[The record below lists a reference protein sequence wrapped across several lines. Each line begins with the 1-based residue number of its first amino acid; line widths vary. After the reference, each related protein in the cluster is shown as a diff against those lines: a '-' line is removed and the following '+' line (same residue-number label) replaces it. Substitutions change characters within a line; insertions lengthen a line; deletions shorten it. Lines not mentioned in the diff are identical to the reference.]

1 MFHNKS
7 VEETYLAVNSSERG
21 LSTAEAQKRL
31 AENGKN
37 ALAEAKKKP
46 AILKFLG
53 QFTDP
58 MIIVLLAAAVVSA
71 VLTIVSNLQKGT
83 NEWTELID
91 CGVILLI
98 VVVNAIIGFVQENK
112 AENALEAL
120 KAKNKPF
127 VKAIRDGEQAVIP
140 SEELVVGDIVILE
153 AGDVVPA
160 DMRLIQSASLKIEEA
175 TLTGESV
182 PVEKEA
188 GVTVDEKAPLGDRH
202 NMAFSGS
209 TVTYGRGRG
218 VVTATGMSTEMGK
231 IAQMLTEVQEDPSP
245 LNKQLGK
252 TAKILS
258 ILVLGIA
265 AVIFVVNICA
275 HISTGLGDPDVWMSA
290 FMTAVAIAVA
300 AIPEGL
306 PAVVTIVL
314 AMGVQKMSKRNAIV
328 KNLPS
333 VETLGCCEIICSDKT
348 GTLTLNKMTVK
359 DGYCPSGNDELL
371 KRIMALCNDTVA
383 TRSGLQGDPTETAL
397 VDYYINQ
404 GGDYAALTND
414 YPRVNEKPFDSGRK
428 LMTTVH
434 TRAGSTES
442 YTKGAPDML
451 IARCDRILTAKGVS
465 PITEAD
471 REAIRNANS
480 AMAHRALRVL
490 AAAYKDGDD
499 VSEEG
504 MIFVGLMGMIDPPR
518 PEVKAAVA
526 ECRTA
531 GIKALMITGDHMDTA
546 CAIAKE
552 LDILRD
558 GDLTA
563 TGAELDK
570 MTDEYLYANIQKFS
584 VFARVS
590 PENKVRIV
598 KAFRS
603 NGKVTA
609 MTGDGVNDAPS
620 IKEADIG
627 IGMGI
632 TGTQVSKEAADMVL
646 TDDNFATIVGAVEE
660 GRKIFSNITKAI
672 QFLLSANIAEV
683 LCLFIVEMIALCTGA
698 ADQEFMTPIMILWVN
713 LVTDSFPALS
723 LGTEKAEKDVML
735 QPPRKNQSS
744 LFSGQL
750 GKDIIIQGIM
760 QTALVMTSYLVG
772 NYALGQHH
780 SEAMA
785 MAFISLCFIQLFHAF
800 NLRSQRNSII
810 NKGFFSNKF
819 LDLSALLGIALTLFV
834 VLTPGVNTIFLDL
847 SEAEAASF
855 HLTWSE
861 WLISVGVAIAII
873 PLVEIQKLA
882 EKLIEKKKK

>member
-7 VEETYLAVNSSERG
+7 AEETFTAVNSSENG
-21 LSTAEAQKRL
+21 LTSAQAAERL
-31 AENGKN
+31 QANGKN
-37 ALAEAKKKP
+37 ALAEARKKP
-46 AILKFLG
+46 AILKFLS

-58 MIIVLLAAAVVSA
+58 MIIVLLAAAVISA
-71 VLTIVSNLQKGT
+71 VLAGVNGEPI
-83 NEWTELID
+83 ELID
-91 CGVILLI
+91 SGVILLI
-98 VVVNAIIGFVQENK
+98 VIINAVIGFVQENK

-120 KAKNKPF
+120 KARNKPF
-127 VKAIRDGEQAVIP
+127 VKAIRDGEQTVIP
-140 SEELVVGDIVILE
+140 SEDLVVGDIVVLE

-175 TLTGESV
+175 ALTGESV
-182 PVEKEA
+182 PVEKNA
-188 GVTVDEKAPLGDRH
+188 DCIVDEKAPLGDRH

-218 VVTATGMSTEMGK
+218 IVTATGMSTEMGK
-231 IAQMLTEVQEDPSP
+231 IAQMLTEVKEDPSP
-245 LNKQLGK
+245 LNKQLAK

-258 ILVLGIA
+258 FLVLGIA
-265 AVIFVVNICA
+265 IVIFIVNLCA
-275 HISTGLGDPDVWMSA
+275 HISTGLNVNVFMDA

-359 DGYCPSGNDELL
+359 DTYCPAGEEELL
-371 KRIMALCNDTVA
+371 NRIMALCNDTVV
-383 TRSGLQGDPTETAL
+383 SKNGLQGDPTETAL
-397 VDYYINQ
+397 VDYFMKQQ
-404 GGDYAALTND
+404 GDFTALTAQ
-414 YPRVNEKPFDSGRK
+414 YPRVNEKPFDSVRK

-434 TRAGSTES
+434 ENGGKKYS

-451 IARCDRILTAKGVS
+451 LAKCTHVLTDKGIRKLT
-465 PITEAD
+465 PDDEAAIK
-471 REAIRNANS
+471 EANRG
-480 AMAHRALRVL
+480 MAQKALRVL
-490 AAAYKDGDD
+490 AAAYKEGDD

-504 MIFVGLMGMIDPPR
+504 MIFVGLTGMIDPPR
-518 PEVKAAVA
+518 PEVRAAVA

-531 GIKALMITGDHMDTA
+531 GIHALMITGDHMDTA
-546 CAIAKE
+546 CAIARE

-570 MTDEYLYANIQKFS
+570 MTDEYLYENINRFS

-598 KAFRS
+598 KAFRA

-683 LCLFIVEMIALCTGA
+683 LCLFIVEMISLISG
-698 ADQEFMTPIMILWVN
+698 QPQVFLSPIMILWVN

-723 LGTEKAEKDVML
+723 LGTEKAEKDVMKM
-735 QPPRKNQSS
+735 PPRKNNSS
-744 LFSGQL
+744 LFAGQM

-760 QTALVMTSYLVG
+760 QTALVMLSYL
-772 NYALGQHH
+772 LGQYVITDGVEHH
-780 SEAMA
+780 AEPMT

-800 NLRSQRNSII
+800 NVRSQRNSVI
-810 NKGFFSNKF
+810 NSKFFSNKP
-819 LDLSALLGIALTLFV
+819 LDISALIGIGLTLFV
-834 VLTPGVNTIFLDL
+834 VLTPGVKTVFIEGAGNDFML
-847 SEAEAASF
+847 SPV
-855 HLTWSE
+855 E
-861 WLISVGVAIAII
+861 WLVSIGVAVAII
-873 PLVEIQKLA
+873 PLVELQ
-882 EKLIEKKKK
+882 KLIEKFVRSRAKKQIAEK

>member
-7 VEETYLAVNSSERG
+7 IEETYATVNSSAAG
-21 LSTAEAQKRL
+21 LSSAEAQKRL
-31 AENGKN
+31 AENGRN

-71 VLTIVSNLQKGT
+71 AIAIAQS
-83 NEWTELID
+83 EWIELID
-91 CGVILLI
+91 SGVILLI
-98 VVVNAIIGFVQENK
+98 VVINAIIGFIQENK

-127 VKAIRDGEQAVIP
+127 VKALRDGEQSVIP
-140 SEELVVGDIVILE
+140 SEELVVGDVVILE

-160 DMRLIQSASLKIEEA
+160 DMRLIQSVSLKIEEA
-175 TLTGESV
+175 ALTGESV
-182 PVEKEA
+182 PVEKDCEA
-188 GVTVDEKAPLGDRH
+188 IVDEKAPLGDRH
-202 NMAFSGS
+202 NTAFSGS

-218 VVTATGMSTEMGK
+218 IVTATGMNTEMGK
-231 IAQMLTEVQEDPSP
+231 IAQMLTEVKEAPSP

-258 ILVLGIA
+258 ILVLAIA
-265 AVIFVVNICA
+265 VVIFIINICA
-275 HISTGLGDPDVWMSA
+275 HISTGLTTMVFIDA

-359 DGYCPSGNDELL
+359 DCYCPSGEDDLL
-371 KRIMALCNDTVA
+371 KRIMALCNDTVI
-383 TRSGLQGDPTETAL
+383 TKDGLQGDPTETAL
-397 VDYYINQ
+397 VDYFNAQNGNYGQ
-404 GGDYAALTND
+404 LTAE
-414 YPRVNEKPFDSGRK
+414 YPRINEKPFDSVRK

-434 TRAGSTES
+434 SNGGKVYS

-451 IARCDRILTAKGVS
+451 LAKCTHIATRKGVM

-471 REAIRNANS
+471 REAVKQANS

-490 AAAYKDGDD
+490 AAAYKEGNDI
-499 VSEEG
+499 SEEG

-570 MTDEYLYANIQKFS
+570 MSDEYLYENIEKFS

-598 KAFRS
+598 KAFRA

-683 LCLFIVEMIALCTGA
+683 LCLFIVELISLISGQAQVFLS
-698 ADQEFMTPIMILWVN
+698 PIMILWVN

-723 LGTEKAEKDVML
+723 LGTEKAERDVMQL
-735 QPPRKNQSS
+735 PPRKSNSS
-744 LFSGQL
+744 LFAGQM

-760 QTALVMTSYLVG
+760 QTALVMLAYL
-772 NYALGQHH
+772 LGQYVMTDGFEHH
-780 SEAMA
+780 SEPMT
-785 MAFISLCFIQLFHAF
+785 MAFISLCFIQLFHAY
-800 NLRSQRNSII
+800 NMRSQRNSILNRSFFA
-810 NKGFFSNKF
+810 NKPLN
-819 LDLSALLGIALTLFV
+819 LSTIVGIALTLFV
-834 VLTPGVNTIFLDL
+834 VLTPGVKTVFIDGADNSFML
-847 SEAEAASF
+847 S
-855 HLTWSE
+855 WDE
-861 WLISVGVAIAII
+861 WLVAIGVAIAII
-873 PLVEIQKLA
+873 PLVEIQKLI
-882 EKLIEKKKK
+882 EKLILKAKSKAK

>member
-1 MFHNKS
+1 MEK
-7 VEETYLAVNSSERG
+7 Y
-21 LSTAEAQKRL
+21 
-31 AENGKN
+31 GKN
-37 ALAEAKKKP
+37 ALAEAKKTP
-46 AILKFLG
+46 AIIKFLS

-71 VLTIVSNLQKGT
+71 VLAIVQG
-83 NEWTELID
+83 EYVELIEG
-91 CGVILLI
+91 GVILLI
-98 VVVNAIIGFVQENK
+98 VIVNAVIGFVQEGK

-120 KAKNKPF
+120 KAKNKPY
-127 VKAIRDGEQAVIP
+127 VKAIRGGELLTIP
-140 SEELVVGDIVILE
+140 SEDLVVGDIVVLE

-160 DMRLIQSASLKIEEA
+160 DMRLIQTASLKIEEA
-175 TLTGESV
+175 ALTGESV
-182 PVEKEA
+182 PVEKDCEA
-188 GVTVDEKAPLGDRH
+188 LPDEKAPLGDRA

-218 VVTATGMSTEMGK
+218 VVTATGMNTEMGK
-231 IAQMLTEVQEDPSP
+231 IAQMLTEVQQDPSP
-245 LNKQLGK
+245 LNKQLAK

-258 ILVLGIA
+258 VLVLAIA
-265 AVIFVVNICA
+265 VVIFIVNVCA
-275 HISTGLGDPDVWMSA
+275 HIATGLSVDIFLSA

-359 DGYCPSGNDELL
+359 DGYCPSGDDALL

-383 TRSGLQGDPTETAL
+383 TKTGLQGDPTETAL
-397 VDYYINQ
+397 VDYFINE
-404 GGDYAALTND
+404 GGDYKALVEG
-414 YPRVNEKPFDSGRK
+414 YPRVNEKPFDSVRK

-434 TRAGSTES
+434 SDGAKIYS

-451 IARCDRILTAKGVS
+451 IARCAYILREGGVS
-465 PITEAD
+465 PITPAD
-471 REAIRNANS
+471 IEQIKNANS

-490 AAAYKDGDD
+490 AAAYKEGDD

-518 PEVKAAVA
+518 PEVRAAVA

-552 LDILRD
+552 LDILRE

-570 MTDEYLYANIQKFS
+570 MTDEYLYENIQKFS

-598 KAFRS
+598 KAFRA

-646 TDDNFATIVGAVEE
+646 TDDNFATIVNAVEE

-683 LCLFIVEMIALCTGA
+683 LCLFIVEMISLISGTPQ
-698 ADQEFMTPIMILWVN
+698 DFMTPLMILWVN

-723 LGTEKAEKDVML
+723 LGVEQAEKDVMM
-735 QPPRKNQSS
+735 QPPRKNSAS
-744 LFSGQL
+744 LFSGQM
-750 GKDIIIQGIM
+750 GRDIIIQGLM
-760 QTALVMTSYLVG
+760 QTVLVMISYL
-772 NYALGQHH
+772 LGQYVITIGTEHH
-780 SEAMA
+780 AEPMT
-785 MAFISLCFIQLFHAF
+785 MAFISLCFIQLFHAY
-800 NLRSQRNSII
+800 NLRSQRNSVL
-810 NKGFFSNKF
+810 NKSFFSNKY
-819 LDLSALLGIALTLFV
+819 LNYSALLGIALTLFV
-834 VLTPGVNTIFLDL
+834 VLTPGVKTIFIDGADNTFML
-847 SEAEAASF
+847 S
-855 HLTWSE
+855 LVE
-861 WLISVGVAIAII
+861 WIVAVAVAVAII
-873 PLVEIQKLA
+873 PLVELQKF
-882 EKLIEKKKK
+882 IEKKLVNRKSK

>member
-7 VEETYLAVNSSERG
+7 IEEACLETQSSESG
-21 LSTAEAQKRL
+21 LSSAEAEKRL

-46 AILKFLG
+46 AILKFLS

-71 VLTIVSNLQKGT
+71 VLAGIN
-83 NEWTELID
+83 NEPIELID
-91 CGVILLI
+91 SGVILLI
-98 VVVNAIIGFVQENK
+98 VLINAIIGFVQENK

-120 KAKNKPF
+120 KARNKPF
-127 VKAIRDGEQAVIP
+127 VKVLRDGEQTVIP
-140 SEELVVGDIVILE
+140 SEDLVVGDVVILE

-160 DMRLIQSASLKIEEA
+160 DLRLIHSASLKIEEA
-175 TLTGESV
+175 ALTGESV
-182 PVEKEA
+182 PVEKDA
-188 GVTVDEKAPLGDRH
+188 DAVVDEKAPLGDRH

-218 VVTATGMSTEMGK
+218 IVTATGMATEMGK
-231 IAQMLTEVQEDPSP
+231 IAQMLTEVKEDPSP

-258 ILVLGIA
+258 FLVLGIA
-265 AVIFVVNICA
+265 VVIFIINICA
-275 HISTGLGDPDVWMSA
+275 HISTGLNADIFMDA

-359 DGYCPSGNDELL
+359 DTYCPSGKNDILN
-371 KRIMALCNDTVA
+371 RIMALCNDTVVSK
-383 TRSGLQGDPTETAL
+383 SGLQGDPTETAL
-397 VDYYINQ
+397 VDYFISQN
-404 GGDYAALTND
+404 GDFAALTAQ
-414 YPRVNEKPFDSGRK
+414 YPRVNEKPFDSVRK

-434 TRAGSTES
+434 ENGGKKYS

-451 IARCDRILTAKGVS
+451 IAKCSHILTTDGVKKLTAADADA
-465 PITEAD
+465 IKEAN
-471 REAIRNANS
+471 RG
-480 AMAHRALRVL
+480 MAQRALRVL
-490 AAAYKDGDD
+490 AAAYKEGDD

-504 MIFVGLMGMIDPPR
+504 MIFVGLTGMIDPPR

-531 GIKALMITGDHMDTA
+531 GIHALMITGDHMDTA
-546 CAIAKE
+546 CAIARE

-570 MTDEYLYANIQKFS
+570 MTDEYLYENINRFS

-598 KAFRS
+598 KAFRA

-683 LCLFIVEMIALCTGA
+683 MCLFIVEMISLISGQPQT
-698 ADQEFMTPIMILWVN
+698 FLSPIMILWVN

-723 LGTEKAEKDVML
+723 LGTEKAEKDVMKL
-735 QPPRKNQSS
+735 PPRKNNSS
-744 LFSGQL
+744 LFAGQM

-760 QTALVMTSYLVG
+760 QTALVMLSYL
-772 NYALGQHH
+772 LGQYVITDGVEHH
-780 SEAMA
+780 AEPMT

-800 NLRSQRNSII
+800 NLRSQRNSVL
-810 NKGFFSNKF
+810 NSKFFSNKP
-819 LDLSALLGIALTLFV
+819 LDLSALIGIALTLFV
-834 VLTPGVNTIFLDL
+834 VLTPGVKTVFIEGAGNDFML
-847 SEAEAASF
+847 SAV
-855 HLTWSE
+855 E
-861 WLISVGVAIAII
+861 WLVSIGVAIAII
-873 PLVEIQKLA
+873 PLVELQ
-882 EKLIEKKKK
+882 KLIERLVLARKKK